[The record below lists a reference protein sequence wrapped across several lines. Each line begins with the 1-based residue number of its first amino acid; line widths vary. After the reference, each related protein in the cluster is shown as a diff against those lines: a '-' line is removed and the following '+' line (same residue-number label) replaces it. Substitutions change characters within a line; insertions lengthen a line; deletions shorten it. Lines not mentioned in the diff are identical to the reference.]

1 MAGSQIM
8 HREQT
13 RDKLRSEIRVQ
24 GSWQNRGWRL
34 GRRGGEGRHRL
45 DRGEGGG
52 GGACGLASQVKG

>member
-34 GRRGGEGRHRL
+34 GRRGG
-45 DRGEGGG
+45 RGGIGWTEARGGG
-52 GGACGLASQVKG
+52 CLRSG